1 MYKRAD
7 DWVQDARYCQRDG
20 GEVQGHGEGQVQP
33 YRPHHPPREAQEVG
47 QLAYLV
53 VHKGDVRGVYSDVA
67 AHAAHGDA
75 GAGSLEGGRVVD
87 AVAYHADG
95 QARCLGL
102 VYPVQLVLGQ
112 ALVFIQVYANFG
124 GDGLGGVAVVSGEQD
139 RLRTRLA
146 HGGYG
151 PCHVGAESVRE
162 SNKASRHAADG
173 YVDHRAAP
181 RAVFLGGGEQLPRRG
196 SALGGQQLRV
206 ARQHPAALHDCA
218 DAPAGEHG
226 EVLRLG
232 RLRARALAPAGDDG
246 LAQRM
251 LAAGLD
257 ARRQAVEL
265 RLIQRCVKAADGGD
279 LGAACRQC
287 ACFVEADAADLG
299 QPLQRVALAHEKAV
313 FRRVADGGHDGR
325 RRRQHKGAGAEH
337 DKYGDGADYLACD
350 GPGDAR
356 RQQGRDHDPGGPAVR
371 KADDLGLSGIRRLD
385 KTYHALDGAVLTD
398 F

>member
-1 MYKRAD
+1 M
-7 DWVQDARYCQRDG
+7 
-20 GEVQGHGEGQVQP
+20 
-33 YRPHHPPREAQEVG
+33 
-47 QLAYLV
+47 
-53 VHKGDVRGVYSDVA
+53 VA
-67 AHAAHGDA
+67 
-75 GAGSLEGGRVVD
+75 
-87 AVAYHADG
+87 
-95 QARCLGL
+95 
-102 VYPVQLVLGQ
+102 
-112 ALVFIQVYANFG
+112 
-124 GDGLGGVAVVSGEQD
+124 GEQH
-139 RLRTRLA
+139 RLRARLA
-146 HGGYG
+146 HGGYYVG
-151 PCHVGAESVRE
+151 HVGAQGVRE
-162 SNKASRHAADG
+162 GDEACRRAGDG
-173 YVDHRAAP
+173 YVDDRAAP

-246 LAQRM
+246 LAQGM
-251 LAAGLD
+251 LAARLH

-265 RLIQRCVKAADGGD
+265 RLVQRGVKAADGGD
-279 LGAACRQC
+279 LGPARRQC
-287 ACFVEADAADLG
+287 ACFVEADAPYLG

-313 FRRVADGGHDGR
+313 FRRVADGCHDGR

-350 GPGDAR
+350 GPGYPR
-356 RQQGRDHDPGGPAVR
+356 REQSRDHDPGGPAVC
-371 KADDLGLSGIRRLD
+371 KADYLGLSGIRRLD

>member
-1 MYKRAD
+1 MR
-7 DWVQDARYCQRDG
+7 QF
-20 GEVQGHGEGQVQP
+20 
-33 YRPHHPPREAQEVG
+33 
-47 QLAYLV
+47 AYFI
-53 VHKGDVRGVYSDVA
+53 VHKGDIRGVDGDIA
-67 AHAAHGDA
+67 AHAAHCDA
-75 GAGSLEGGRVVD
+75 GASALEGGSVVD
-87 AVAYHADG
+87 AVAYHAYG
-95 QARCLGL
+95 QALGLGL

-112 ALVFIQVYANFG
+112 AFVFIQVYANFG

-151 PCHVGAESVRE
+151 PCHVGAESVRDG
-162 SNKASRHAADG
+162 NKARRHAADG

-181 RAVFLGGGEQLPRRG
+181 RAVFLGGGEHLPRGR
-196 SALGGQQLRV
+196 SALGGKQLRV
-206 ARQHPAALHDCA
+206 AGQHAAAIYGGA
-218 DAPAGEHG
+218 DTAAGEHD
-226 EVLRLG
+226 EVLRRGQLSV
-232 RLRARALAPAGDDG
+232 RALAPAGDYG

-287 ACFVEADAADLG
+287 ACFVEADAPYLG

-313 FRRVADGGHDGR
+313 FRRVADGCHDGR

-350 GPGDAR
+350 GPGYPR
-356 RQQGRDHDPGGPAVR
+356 REQSRDHDPGGPAVR
-371 KADDLGLSGIRRLD
+371 KADYLGLSGIRRLD